1 MKLLDIYSMLFANW
15 INGGNYSKA
24 GRLKASS
31 IEVQYN
37 YIFTKT
43 HTKQI
48 FKLAGV
54 KPDNV
59 DIDFVSYLRDKMF
72 ELHPDVELDVNIDIH
87 PVRVDVSS
95 DKFTR
100 AFSKADQGYSNY
112 KEAFDSQTGIARL
125 TGRTYRGPGGIRIK
139 LSRDKL
145 DSFWQVRESYRY
157 LHEHLSGGGTSALVD
172 VFFEI
177 SSTDFRAVKRA
188 SQDLYGL
195 LGSVNMGGDVV
206 KSANKAYLWEMGP
219 ATPSP
224 KTLSKKFLPQLLFTD
239 ENLAA
244 FSPYKSRGLVG
255 GGKGALLLGM
265 DFRSRLPF
273 SIDIWHSGSAQV
285 YLLMGQTGS
294 GKTYAAFNIALSAL
308 ALGDCCVTALDVKG
322 REWVAIADMVSD
334 CKTITFD
341 DRHPSFVNTLRLD
354 DVQANP
360 SNATELYNMA
370 LNGTVKLFMLVL
382 NLQDNEGN
390 WADAELVIREAV
402 MKVYST
408 RGVDPVNPVT
418 FQYTRNMKYADVLP
432 ILDGLVSTSS
442 YTPEQRHIVQLAYTR
457 LNSYF
462 GDAGIFADAFKN
474 EVSLGDVLY
483 SSLVIYELNKNQ
495 GAVTDS
501 KDSLRVFMIQYL
513 DSKKKAMLKEQGKY
527 LFAFYEE
534 LQRCEAFADLLTYVC
549 GEATGARSNNAVIF
563 LVMNSLKVLQ
573 SKVGQDLR
581 SSITSIICGKVEDND
596 IRSLA
601 EDFGKTWLA
610 HQLQM
615 FASRPQVFR
624 HCMACDIDTGN
635 ENLQTVYR
643 VEIPDAMSRKFRTRT
658 IKDD

>member
-1 MKLLDIYSMLFANW
+1 MKLLDMYSILFANW
-15 INGGNYSKA
+15 LNGGSYSRA

-37 YIFTKT
+37 FIFTKT
-43 HTKQI
+43 HVKQI
-48 FKLAGV
+48 FKVNGI
-54 KPDNV
+54 KPDNF
-59 DIDFVSYLRDKMF
+59 DIDFISYLRDRMF
-72 ELHPDVELDVNIDIH
+72 ELHPDVEMDINIDIH

-100 AFSKADQGYSNY
+100 AFSKADTAFSNY
-112 KEAFDSQTGIARL
+112 KEAFDSQKGIARL
-125 TGRTYRGPGGIRIK
+125 TGKVYRGPNGMRVKI
-139 LSRDKL
+139 SRDRL
-145 DSFWQVRESYRY
+145 DSLWQARESYRY
-157 LHEHLSGGGTSALVD
+157 LHEYLSQGGTSALVD
-172 VFFEI
+172 IFIEL
-177 SSTDFRAVKRA
+177 SAPDLRAVKRA
-188 SQDLYGL
+188 AGDLYGL
-195 LGSVNMGGDVV
+195 LGSVYAGGDVV
-206 KSANKAYLWEMGP
+206 RSANKAYYWEMGP
-219 ATPSP
+219 AVPSP

-239 ENLAA
+239 ENIAA
-244 FSPYKSRGLVG
+244 FTPYKSRGLVG

-265 DFRSRLPF
+265 DFRSRLPL

-322 REWVAIADMVSD
+322 REWIAIADFVQD
-334 CKTITFD
+334 CKVITFD
-341 DRHPSFVNTLRLD
+341 DRNPSFVNTLRLD
-354 DVQANP
+354 DVRVTP
-360 SNATELYNMA
+360 ENAMELFNMA

-382 NLQDNEGN
+382 NLQESEGN

-408 RGVDPVNPVT
+408 HGVDPANPIT
-418 FQYTRNMKYADVLP
+418 FGYTRGLRYADVLP
-432 ILDGLVSTSS
+432 ILDSLLSTSS
-442 YTPEQRHIVQLAYTR
+442 YTEEQRHIARLAYTR

-462 GDAGIFADAFKN
+462 GEAGIFADAFRN
-474 EVSLGDVLY
+474 EISLGDVLY

-573 SKVGQDLR
+573 SKAGQDLR

-596 IRSLA
+596 IQSL
-601 EDFGKTWLA
+601 EQDFGKVWLSN
-610 HQLQM
+610 QLRM
-615 FASRPQVFR
+615 FANRPQVFR
-624 HCMACDIDTGN
+624 HCMACDIDTGT

-643 VEIPDAMSRKFRTRT
+643 VEIPDSMSRKFRTRT